1 MQNTVVIIGAGPAG
15 LTLACLLGQAG
26 VPCTVVDQY
35 LQTLEKP
42 RDDNRTAAL
51 LRPSALV
58 LHRAGI
64 TPETLEGT
72 APLETLSLIDLS
84 AREGDTAQNRF
95 DFKSS
100 EINEP
105 YFGLNI
111 KNSVLHQALLK
122 RAIGLPS
129 VSIIAPAAISDMTSS
144 SKSIIVHTD
153 QGNIEGA
160 IVIGADG
167 RTSKVR
173 DLSGMPTD
181 KIDYEQTA
189 ITCTCTHTL
198 PHNNTSIEFHRPGGP
213 FTLVP
218 LAGGLTSSVVW
229 MERTPHAGRYLSMSA
244 DDFKTALQEQ
254 TRNVLGTITN
264 VTRPQSWPII
274 LLKVQKLTAHR
285 VALMAEAAHVIPPS
299 GAQGLNLSLRDA
311 DDLAH
316 ILITAYRTGGDLGS
330 PYVLSSY
337 ERARWADL
345 RPRLWAVDGLNR
357 LILSSHPVLQ
367 KTRRIGLATLAG
379 VPFLRHMIMKFG
391 WAPG

>member
-26 VPCTVVDQY
+26 VPCTVVDQHP
-35 LQTLEKP
+35 QTLEKP

-84 AREGDTAQNRF
+84 SRRGDTAQDRF
-95 DFKSS
+95 DFTSS

-122 RAIGLPS
+122 QATDLPC
-129 VSIIAPAAISDMTSS
+129 VSIIAPATISDMTSS

-153 QGNIEGA
+153 QGDIEGA
-160 IVIGADG
+160 VVIGADG
-167 RTSKVR
+167 RASKIR
-173 DLSGMPTD
+173 DLCGTPTQ
-181 KIDYEQTA
+181 KIDYKQTA
-189 ITCTCTHTL
+189 ITCTCSHTL
-198 PHNNTSIEFHRPGGP
+198 PHHNTSIEFHRPGGP

-218 LAGGLTSSVVW
+218 LAGGFTSSVVW
-229 MERTPHAGRYLSMSA
+229 MERTDDAQKYLSMSP
-244 DDFKTALQEQ
+244 DDFKSALQDQ
-254 TRNVLGTITN
+254 THNVLGTITD
-264 VTRPQSWPII
+264 VTLPQSWPII
-274 LLKVQKLTAHR
+274 LLKVQKLTSHR
-285 VALMAEAAHVIPPS
+285 IALMAEAAHVIPPS

-330 PYVLSSY
+330 PYVLSCY

-367 KTRRIGLATLAG
+367 KTRRFGLAALAG
-379 VPFLRHMIMKFG
+379 IPILRHIVMKFG